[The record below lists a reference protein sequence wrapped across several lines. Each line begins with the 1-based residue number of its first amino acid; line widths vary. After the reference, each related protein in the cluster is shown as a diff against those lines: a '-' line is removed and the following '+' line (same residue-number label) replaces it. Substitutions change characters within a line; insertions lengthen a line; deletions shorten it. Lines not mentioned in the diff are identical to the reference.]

1 MAGNNHS
8 RDERETPLAPE
19 GPERGHEEK
28 DVDVWAVSRFAIML
42 VLLCAFALVGLVGLF
57 RYFQTREAAL
67 QTPAVEGADLKGPS
81 QPPQPRLQSSP
92 VLDLKRM
99 RQEED
104 QILGSYGWIDRQKG
118 IVRLP
123 IARAIDLLAQR
134 GLPARAQAGPQSEA
148 KRISVPAESG
158 LGNMPPP
165 EGPLSREPLGK

>member
-8 RDERETPLAPE
+8 LDERP
-19 GPERGHEEK
+19 GHEEK
-28 DVDVWAVSRFAIML
+28 DVNVWAVARFAMAL
-42 VLLCAFALVGLVGLF
+42 VLLCAVALIGLMGLF

-67 QTPAVEGADLKGPS
+67 QPPAVEGADLKGPS

-92 VLDLKRM
+92 VADLKRM

-123 IARAIDLLAQR
+123 IARAMELLSQR
-134 GLPARAQAGPQSEA
+134 GS
-148 KRISVPAESG
+148 
-158 LGNMPPP
+158 
-165 EGPLSREPLGK
+165 LGK

>member
-8 RDERETPLAPE
+8 RDELPNPLPDAP
-19 GPERGHEEK
+19 PPGHEEK
-28 DVDVWAVSRFAIML
+28 DVDVWAVTRFAIML

-57 RYFQTREAAL
+57 RYFQSREAAL
-67 QTPAVEGADLKGPS
+67 QPPAIEGADLKGPS
-81 QPPQPRLQSSP
+81 LPPQPRLQDAP

-123 IARAIDLLAQR
+123 IARAIDLLSQR
-134 GLPARAQAGPQSEA
+134 GLPARPEAGPQSEA
-148 KRISVPAESG
+148 KGVSVPTESG
-158 LGNMPPP
+158 LGNMLPS
-165 EGPLSREPLGK
+165 EGSLGK